1 MTAPGRPA
9 APATKTA
16 RQARIVAILSR
27 EQVHSQEQLAGL
39 LAQYAGLHVA
49 QATLSRDLDELGVV
63 RLRGADGA
71 LVYALPGD
79 PGGPGSRPGTGLD
92 LSNYPERT
100 EAPRDPS
107 ALNPTPGDAAPS
119 APVSPNSPHS
129 GAEGSSSP
137 ISAAEGG
144 SPASGA
150 EGSSSPISAAEGGSP
165 ASGAEGSSSPASA
178 AAGGSP
184 HPRAGSARGV
194 GGTPT
199 AASSGQT
206 APGQV
211 GTAPSPRST
220 IGSGRAATD
229 DGGAALSASS
239 ARSPAA
245 SGRGTAAAG
254 TPVDRVDQPPRPAVG
269 PVGAVSARFTR
280 YLKELLT
287 SAEGSA
293 NIVVLRTPAGAAQF
307 LASTIDHAA
316 WPAILGTVAGDD
328 TVLVIARDPTGG
340 EALAAEFRHLAEGR
354 R

>member
-63 RLRGADGA
+63 RLRGGDGT

-79 PGGPGSRPGTGLD
+79 PGGPGSRPGTGLEP
-92 LSNYPERT
+92 SNYPERT
-100 EAPRDPS
+100 VTAQPPS
-107 ALNPTPGDAAPS
+107 IPAATPGDADPS
-119 APVSPNSPHS
+119 APVHADSARSDVDT
-129 GAEGSSSP
+129 ASSP
-137 ISAAEGG
+137 DPRDDS
-144 SPASGA
+144 SG
-150 EGSSSPISAAEGGSP
+150 
-165 ASGAEGSSSPASA
+165 
-178 AAGGSP
+178 
-184 HPRAGSARGV
+184 
-194 GGTPT
+194 GGTPATATPSAQT
-199 AASSGQT
+199 AA
-206 APGQV
+206 
-211 GTAPSPRST
+211 
-220 IGSGRAATD
+220 GSGRVAAD
-229 DGGAALSASS
+229 
-239 ARSPAA
+239 
-245 SGRGTAAAG
+245 TAAPDAG
-254 TPVDRVDQPPRPAVG
+254 TWADPADQLPRPGGG

-328 TVLVIARDPTGG
+328 TVLVISRDPTGG

>member
-1 MTAPGRPA
+1 MAGQPPPANPGRPA

-16 RQARIVAILSR
+16 RQAQIVAILSR
-27 EQVHSQEQLAGL
+27 EQVHSQERLAGL

-63 RLRGADGA
+63 RLRGADGT

-100 EAPRDPS
+100 VTAPAPSVPDATPGNADPS
-107 ALNPTPGDAAPS
+107 APATAFTRPRRRRLAP
-119 APVSPNSPHS
+119 AQPANSPHS
-129 GAEGSSSP
+129 
-137 ISAAEGG
+137 
-144 SPASGA
+144 
-150 EGSSSPISAAEGGSP
+150 
-165 ASGAEGSSSPASA
+165 
-178 AAGGSP
+178 
-184 HPRAGSARGV
+184 RRRR
-194 GGTPT
+194 
-199 AASSGQT
+199 Q
-206 APGQV
+206 
-211 GTAPSPRST
+211 R
-220 IGSGRAATD
+220 
-229 DGGAALSASS
+229 
-239 ARSPAA
+239 
-245 SGRGTAAAG
+245 
-254 TPVDRVDQPPRPAVG
+254 PPPLPCRRRRPARARPVG
-269 PVGAVSARFTR
+269 PVGPVGPGRRAPGGPSAASVAPRRSARRSPRSPPTSADRPTSATAAAAGLGVSARFTR

-328 TVLVIARDPTGG
+328 TVLVISRDPTGG
-340 EALAAEFRHLAEGR
+340 EALAAEFRRLAESR